1 MTYTFKYSSLAIII
15 FTWEKNKGYGDDH
28 AFECEAENLIEAF
41 LKFKGKVLD
50 SLGEG
55 KEANVYEILKD
66 GVRIWYSDLENVSKT
81 GDFTYGGDSCTKK
94 ASDFRQTEAC
104 KYKAFWYEDYLA
116 SKGYFDLCLLS
127 GLTIERQIAFCDIL
141 ENPLEFNE
149 KYIVPRSSV
158 SEDKVMFLAMYPMED
173 AQLEDG
179 YTKTYKE
186 LIRRLN
192 ENPVNYVKELS
203 DWKHVYNSEKYVY
216 YDPTRPLVFMD
227 VTKQYADHIDYYH
240 RLTSAFKEIRKGYEW
255 LPWSHQSK
263 KPETLEKAKEVFKKY
278 DLEDVI

>member
-1 MTYTFKYSSLAIII
+1 MIYTFKYSSFYLNI
-15 FTWEKNKGYGDDH
+15 FTWKSSKDHGDDH

-41 LKFKGKVLD
+41 LKFKDKVLD
-50 SLGEG
+50 SLGKG
-55 KEANVYEILKD
+55 KEANIYEILKD
-66 GVRIWYSDLENVSKT
+66 GVRIWYSDLENLSKKES
-81 GDFTYGGDSCTKK
+81 FTYGGDWVDR
-94 ASDFRQTEAC
+94 ASDFRETEDC
-104 KYKAFWYEDYLA
+104 KHKAFWTEDYLA
-116 SKGYFDLCLLS
+116 SKGYFELNELN

-158 SEDKVMFLAMYPMED
+158 SEDEVMFLATYPMED
-173 AQLEDG
+173 TCLEDD

-192 ENPVNYVKELS
+192 ENPVNYVTELS

-227 VTKQYADHIDYYH
+227 VTKQYADHVDYYN
-240 RLTSAFKEIRKGYEW
+240 RLTSAFKEIRKGNEW
-255 LPWSHQSK
+255 PPWSLQSQ

-278 DLEDVI
+278 NLEDVI